1 MAIKIITDSGCDLPR
16 DIIEEYNIEVLPLF
30 VYAEGN
36 EYLDGESIQP
46 EELYNNMREGTIYT
60 TSQVPPSKFKD
71 VFIKHAE
78 NKDEVIYIGF
88 SSQLT
93 GTYQSAIIAKE
104 EVLET
109 YPDFK
114 IYTIDTK
121 CASLGLGLV
130 VYKAAKMAKEGK
142 NKDEIIKSIEFNSEH
157 MEHIFTV
164 DDLEYL
170 LRGGRVSRA
179 AAMIGG
185 ILNIKPVLDV
195 EDGKLMPKEKVRGR
209 KKALKRI
216 VEIAGERGVDLKEQI
231 IGISHGDDMEAVEV
245 IKRMLEENFGCNK
258 FIINMV
264 GCVIGAHSGPGT
276 LALFFLN
283 EKE

>member
-1 MAIKIITDSGCDLPR
+1 MGIKIITDSGCDLPR
-16 DIIEEYNIEVLPLF
+16 HIIQEYNIEVLPLF
-30 VYAEGN
+30 VYEEGN
-36 EYLDGESIQP
+36 EYLDGEKIQP
-46 EELYNNMREGTIYT
+46 EELYNNMRRGTIYT

-71 VFIKHAE
+71 SFIKHGK

-93 GTYQSAIIAKE
+93 GTYQSALIAKE

-114 IYTIDTK
+114 IHTIDTK

-142 NKDEIIKSIEFNSEH
+142 RKDEIIKSIEFNSKH

-195 EDGKLMPKEKVRGR
+195 EDGKLVPREKVRGR
-209 KKALKRI
+209 KKSLKRI
-216 VEIAGERGVDLKEQI
+216 VEIAEERGVDLKEQI
-231 IGISHGDDMEAVEV
+231 IGISHGDDIEAAEMV
-245 IKRMLEENFGCNK
+245 KAMLEEKFGCNK

>member
-1 MAIKIITDSGCDLPR
+1 
-16 DIIEEYNIEVLPLF
+16 
-30 VYAEGN
+30 
-36 EYLDGESIQP
+36 
-46 EELYNNMREGTIYT
+46 
-60 TSQVPPSKFKD
+60 
-71 VFIKHAE
+71 
-78 NKDEVIYIGF
+78 
-88 SSQLT
+88 
-93 GTYQSAIIAKE
+93 
-104 EVLET
+104 
-109 YPDFK
+109 
-114 IYTIDTK
+114 
-121 CASLGLGLV
+121 
-130 VYKAAKMAKEGK
+130 
-142 NKDEIIKSIEFNSEH
+142 

-195 EDGKLMPKEKVRGR
+195 EDGKLVPREKVRGR
-209 KKALKRI
+209 KKSLKRI
-216 VEIAGERGVDLKEQI
+216 VEIAEERGVDLKEQI
-231 IGISHGDDMEAVEV
+231 IGISHGDDIEAAEMV
-245 IKRMLEENFGCNK
+245 KAMLEEKFGCNK